1 MVRSSSDVL
10 GSKTALAT
18 SGMATYVTPDQI
30 FWGLRRVLYGKEKL
44 KAYYKEIVAA
54 LSSMSGDQVRLALL
68 LKLARDLEMSIP
80 ELILPASLAAYVR

>member
-54 LSSMSGDQVRLALL
+54 PSSMSRRSSSTSSSAEAGKGSGDEHSGVDIAG
-68 LKLARDLEMSIP
+68 
-80 ELILPASLAAYVR
+80 